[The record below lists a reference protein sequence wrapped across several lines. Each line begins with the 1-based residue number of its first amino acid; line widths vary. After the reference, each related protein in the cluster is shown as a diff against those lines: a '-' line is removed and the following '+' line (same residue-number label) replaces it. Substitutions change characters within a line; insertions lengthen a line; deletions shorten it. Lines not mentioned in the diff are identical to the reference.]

1 MDLNRKHHTRHT
13 TPMKKSALTLLFV
26 AASLGAA
33 TADDTVKE
41 AMKKYFKPEGAL
53 AKKAGTK
60 GGATADELA
69 ELLKCYEALAKA
81 KPSKGDDASWAA
93 KTGALI
99 EGVKKAQKDPAD
111 VGDLKKATNCKA
123 CHDVHKGK

>member
-1 MDLNRKHHTRHT
+1 
-13 TPMKKSALTLLFV
+13 MKKTALTLLCI
-26 AASLGAA
+26 AGGLGTAF
-33 TADDTVKE
+33 ADDTVKE

-60 GGATADELA
+60 GGATADELS

-99 EGVKKAQKDPAD
+99 EGVKKVQKDPSD
-111 VGDLKKATNCKA
+111 VGDLKKATDCKA
-123 CHDVHKGK
+123 CHNVHKGK